1 MFNQAL
7 AFLTQMTLPNFKL
20 ALPNFK
26 LALPNFKLAW
36 QFYQEEKHY
45 SHQLFARWTQAIL
58 MVFIVTLSQ
67 TSGSL
72 QSYLNQNL
80 ENLLGADLVISQKSA
95 LTEKQL
101 SWLQNQSQKIA
112 ATQDVSTTLTHQ
124 GKWQTAKLKAVA
136 ADYP

>member
-7 AFLTQMTLPNFKL
+7 AFLTQMTLPNLKL

-45 SHQLFARWTQAIL
+45 SHQSFARWTQAIL

-67 TSGSL
+67 TSDSIQG
-72 QSYLNQNL
+72 YLNQNL
-80 ENLLGADLVISQKSA
+80 ENLLLAYLNRFDIHL
-95 LTEKQL
+95 
-101 SWLQNQSQKIA
+101 
-112 ATQDVSTTLTHQ
+112 
-124 GKWQTAKLKAVA
+124 
-136 ADYP
+136 